1 LLPLSD
7 VALDDSEALSG
18 AILFPNRQATVG
30 DLRAGRAK
38 DIYWAIEDPDSG
50 VKAHWRT
57 RTDVRFGPPDNE
69 ERREQTGT
77 FTFSCVIHAETY
89 GGVTRAL
96 ATELFLSEH
105 ARRFRETLNGLSD
118 KTVRE
123 PKERKTVREP
133 AKQATEPKAKKSKQ
147 IDLVRTDGPV
157 AWDLVAGETAMVPVS
172 AALYVLL
179 DHSASPALLTG
190 PQQTYMVPMR
200 ALRFASYNKMRE
212 RIQAIEDQA
221 IEETASSQGSVC
233 S

>member
-7 VALDDSEALSG
+7 VTLDDSEALSG

-69 ERREQTGT
+69 ERGEQQTGT

-89 GGVTRAL
+89 GGVTRVLDQAPVV
-96 ATELFLSEH
+96 AVH
-105 ARRFRETLNGLSD
+105 ARRFRETLNGLSGPP
-118 KTVRE
+118 KE
-123 PKERKTVREP
+123 PKEPKTVREP
-133 AKQATEPKAKKSKQ
+133 AKQ

-157 AWDLVAGETAMVPVS
+157 AWDAVLPEATTMVPVS

-200 ALRFASYNKMRE
+200 DLRFASYNKMRE
-212 RIQAIEDQA
+212 RIQAIEEERIQA
-221 IEETASSQGSVC
+221 IQETASSQGSVC

>member
-57 RTDVRFGPPDNE
+57 RTDVRWLDNE
-69 ERREQTGT
+69 DRGPVSEQTGT

-105 ARRFRETLNGLSD
+105 ARRFRETLNGLSGP
-118 KTVRE
+118 
-123 PKERKTVREP
+123 PKERK
-133 AKQATEPKAKKSKQ
+133 AKPKAKKSKQ

-212 RIQAIEDQA
+212 RIQAIEDQD
-221 IEETASSQGSVC
+221 ETASSQGSVC